1 MQPSFYILTMNIIH
15 LVRLCRPH
23 QYIKNFF
30 VFAGPIFYDVREYDL
45 LLKDFLAFIAF
56 SAISS
61 AVYIINDMIDVDAD
75 RLHPKKCKR
84 PIASGEISTRSALI
98 LAILLITS
106 AFALGV
112 SISLWA
118 FVFLALYMVIN
129 LGYSIRWKHIPVID
143 VFLISSGFMLRILI
157 GTVGLGIQP
166 TSWILLCGFMLTLF
180 LGFAKRRAE
189 LLALENNNDV
199 NPASIRRVLD
209 DYSPEMIEQLTAI
222 SAACTIICYS
232 LYTVSPET
240 VARHHTTNLIY
251 TVPFVVYGI
260 FRYLFLL
267 HRGTGGN
274 DTARD
279 MLQDPHLL
287 VTGLL
292 WFVVIIGLISWP
304 M

>member
-1 MQPSFYILTMNIIH
+1 MKIIH

-84 PIASGEISTRSALI
+84 PIASGEISTKSALI

>member
-1 MQPSFYILTMNIIH
+1 MKIIH

>member
-1 MQPSFYILTMNIIH
+1 MNIIY
-15 LVRLCRPH
+15 LARLCRPH

-30 VFAGPIFYDVREYDL
+30 VFAGPIFYNVREYNL
-45 LLKDFLAFIAF
+45 LLKDFLAFVAF
-56 SAISS
+56 SAMAS
-61 AVYIINDMIDVDAD
+61 AIYVLNDIIDVNAD
-75 RLHPKKCKR
+75 RQHPVKCNR
-84 PIASGEISTRSALI
+84 PIASGKVSVRAAII
-98 LAILLITS
+98 LAVSLVVI
-106 AFALGV
+106 ALGLGLT
-112 SISLWA
+112 IGLWA
-118 FVFLALYMVIN
+118 LAFLVLYMVIN
-129 LGYSIRWKHIPVID
+129 IGYSLRWKHIPVID

-157 GTVGLGIQP
+157 GTVGLGIHA
-166 TSWILLCGFMLTLF
+166 TSWILLCGLMLTLF

-189 LLALENNNDV
+189 LLALENSNDV

-209 DYSPEMIEQLTAI
+209 DYSPEMIEQFTAI

-267 HRGTGGN
+267 HREAGGN

-279 MLQDPHLL
+279 LLRDPHLL
-287 VTGLL
+287 ITGLL
-292 WFVVIIGLISWP
+292 WLMVTIGVIVWP
-304 M
+304 V

>member
-1 MQPSFYILTMNIIH
+1 MNIIH

-56 SAISS
+56 STISS

-118 FVFLALYMVIN
+118 FVFLVLYMVIN

>member
-1 MQPSFYILTMNIIH
+1 MKILY
-15 LVRLCRPH
+15 VARLCRPH

-30 VFAGPIFYDVREYDL
+30 VFAGPLFYNIREYDL
-45 LLKDFLAFIAF
+45 LQKDFLAFIAF
-56 SAISS
+56 SAMASS
-61 AVYIINDMIDVDAD
+61 IYILNDIIDVNSD
-75 RLHPKKCKR
+75 RKHPVKCSR
-84 PIASGEISTRSALI
+84 PIACGKVSVREAIALNII
-98 LAILLITS
+98 LTS
-106 AFALGV
+106 FALFLGFV
-112 SISLWA
+112 ISLWA
-118 FVFLALYMVIN
+118 LAFLVLYMIIN
-129 LGYSIRWKHIPVID
+129 IGYSLRWKHVPVID

-157 GTVGLGIQP
+157 GTVGLGIHA
-166 TSWILLCGFMLTLF
+166 TSWILLCGLMLTLF

-189 LLALENNNDV
+189 LLALENSDDL

-209 DYSPEMIEQLTAI
+209 DYSPEMIEQFTAI

-267 HRGTGGN
+267 YRGTGGN

-279 MLQDPHLL
+279 MLRDPHLL
-287 VTGLL
+287 ITGLL
-292 WFVVIIGLISWP
+292 WLMVTIGVVAWP
-304 M
+304 V

>member
-1 MQPSFYILTMNIIH
+1 MKIIH

-199 NPASIRRVLD
+199 NPASIRQVLD

>member
-1 MQPSFYILTMNIIH
+1 MQSSFYILTMNIIH

-84 PIASGEISTRSALI
+84 PIASGEISTRSAVI

-106 AFALGV
+106 AFALGM

-129 LGYSIRWKHIPVID
+129 LGYSIRWKHILVID

>member
-1 MQPSFYILTMNIIH
+1 MNIIH

-56 SAISS
+56 STISS

-84 PIASGEISTRSALI
+84 PIASGEISVRSALI

-118 FVFLALYMVIN
+118 FVFLVLYMVIN

>member
-1 MQPSFYILTMNIIH
+1 MKIIH

-84 PIASGEISTRSALI
+84 PIASGEISVRSALI

>member
-1 MQPSFYILTMNIIH
+1 MNIIH

>member
-1 MQPSFYILTMNIIH
+1 MNIIH

-84 PIASGEISTRSALI
+84 PIASGEISVRSALI

>member
-1 MQPSFYILTMNIIH
+1 MKIIH

-84 PIASGEISTRSALI
+84 PIASGEISTRSAVI

-189 LLALENNNDV
+189 LLALENNNDI

>member
-1 MQPSFYILTMNIIH
+1 MNIIH

-84 PIASGEISTRSALI
+84 PIASGEISTRSAVI

-106 AFALGV
+106 AFALGM

-129 LGYSIRWKHIPVID
+129 LGYSIRWKHILVID

>member
-1 MQPSFYILTMNIIH
+1 
-15 LVRLCRPH
+15 
-23 QYIKNFF
+23 
-30 VFAGPIFYDVREYDL
+30 
-45 LLKDFLAFIAF
+45 F

-84 PIASGEISTRSALI
+84 PIASGEISVRSALI